1 MRRRDLFRKRDRR
14 YFDFSGVTK
23 VEPSR
28 TNNYKYNSESGNR
41 SKQPSLEQPLAN
53 SSGTV
58 VYVTALGLNTA
69 EHLQG
74 SNVD

>member
-28 TNNYKYNSESGNR
+28 TNNYKYSTAVKVVIEANN
-41 SKQPSLEQPLAN
+41 PL
-53 SSGTV
+53 
-58 VYVTALGLNTA
+58 L
-69 EHLQG
+69 
-74 SNVD
+74 SNPWLTR